1 MDASNNNLI
10 AVGRISGTHGIKG
23 QLRLHSYSGNL
34 ESLQAAKNV
43 LLRFPAGVTR
53 QIQLKRAA
61 YHSGKFLL
69 TLDGFDT
76 IEKAQELTG
85 CELLLQR
92 DQLPVPEA
100 DEYYW
105 QDLLGLSVVTTEGQ
119 ELGCIKNILETGAN
133 DVYLVHNETTRRE
146 YLIPAIASVITSV
159 NLQTGCMTITPL
171 EGLLDL

>member
-1 MDASNNNLI
+1 MDVSNNNLI
-10 AVGRISGTHGIKG
+10 AVGRISGTHGIRG

-34 ESLQAAKNV
+34 ESLQAAKDV
-43 LLRFPAGVTR
+43 WLRFPTGITR

-61 YHSGKFLL
+61 FHSGKFLL
-69 TLDGFDT
+69 SLDGFDT
-76 IEKAQELTG
+76 IEKAQELAG

-92 DQLPVPEA
+92 DQLPPPDA

-105 QDLLGLSVVTTEGQ
+105 NDLLGLSVVTAEGQ
-119 ELGCIKNILETGAN
+119 KLGCIKDILETGAN
-133 DVYLVHNETTRRE
+133 DVYLVYDEATRRE
-146 YLIPAIASVITSV
+146 YLIPAIVSVISNV

>member
-1 MDASNNNLI
+1 MDVSNNNLI
-10 AVGRISGTHGIKG
+10 AVGKISGTHGIRG

-43 LLRFPAGVTR
+43 LLRFPAGVTQ

-69 TLDGFDT
+69 TLDGFDS
-76 IEKAQELTG
+76 IEKAQELVG

-92 DQLPVPEA
+92 DQLPTPDA

-105 QDLLGLSVVTTEGQ
+105 QDLLGLAVVTTEGR
-119 ELGCIKNILETGAN
+119 ELGIIKDILETGAN
-133 DVYLVHNETTRRE
+133 DVYLVRDEATRHE
-146 YLIPAIASVITSV
+146 YLIPAIASVIASV

>member
-1 MDASNNNLI
+1 MDVSNNNLI

-34 ESLQAAKNV
+34 ESLQAAKSV

-69 TLDGFDT
+69 TLDGVDT
-76 IEKAQELTG
+76 IEKAQELAG

-92 DQLPVPEA
+92 DQLPAPDA

-119 ELGCIKNILETGAN
+119 ELGCIKEILETGAN
-133 DVYLVHNETTRRE
+133 DVYLVRDEATRRE

>member
-92 DQLPVPEA
+92 DQLPIPEA

-119 ELGCIKNILETGAN
+119 ELGCIKDILETGAN

>member
-159 NLQTGCMTITPL
+159 NLQTGCMTIPPL